1 MALLASTVG
10 FRSRAVRPA
19 LLPAWCAFLWL
30 VATPALAAPPAAT
43 PEYQLKAVFLF
54 NFAQFVEW
62 PAAGFPVS
70 DAPLVIGV
78 LGTDPFGSA
87 LDEVVR
93 GEAVGP
99 HRLEVRRY
107 TRVEEVGPCQ
117 ILFIGASEAGRLEQI
132 ANRLQNRPILTVSDL
147 EGSALRGVMIRF
159 VPENGRI
166 RLRINLEAARQA
178 GLQVSSKLLR
188 RAEIV
193 GKREQL

>member
-1 MALLASTVG
+1 MALLVFTPG
-10 FRSRAVRPA
+10 FRSRAFRRA
-19 LLPAWCAFLWL
+19 LLPAWGVFLWL
-30 VATPALAAPPAAT
+30 GTAGAAATPPAAT

-62 PAAGFPVS
+62 PAAAFPAP

-78 LGTDPFGSA
+78 LGSDPFGPA

-93 GEAVGP
+93 GETIGP

-107 TRVEEVGPCQ
+107 TRLDEVGPCQ
-117 ILFIGASEAGRLEQI
+117 ILFIGASEATRLEQVLG
-132 ANRLQNRPILTVSDL
+132 RLRDRPILTVSDL

-166 RLRINLEAARQA
+166 RLRINLEAARKA

-193 GKREQL
+193 GKKEQP